1 MAGKTRKEII
11 KGLPGFCCFYLKKKK
26 KRHESGENG
35 EGRGEGKRRGQIQE
49 EVLIQAV

>member
-26 KRHESGENG
+26 KKDMRVGRTGKAEGK
-35 EGRGEGKRRGQIQE
+35 GRGGARFKRRC
-49 EVLIQAV
+49 